1 MVNTQLVKTLIQ
13 VIHTL
18 SAAERNLLEEELFLD
33 TSEPSTQEITNLAVF
48 GGSFDFL
55 QDEPELYTLE
65 DGEPV

>member
-1 MVNTQLVKTLIQ
+1 MKTLIQ